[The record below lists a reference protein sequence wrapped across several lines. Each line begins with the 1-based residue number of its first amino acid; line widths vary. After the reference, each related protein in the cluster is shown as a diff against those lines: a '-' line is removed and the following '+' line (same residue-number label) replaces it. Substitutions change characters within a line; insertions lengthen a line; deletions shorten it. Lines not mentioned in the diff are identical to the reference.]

1 MITVRIPK
9 PQYISSMWKKFNII
23 TRKIPTVINIPVF
36 TTYSLRS
43 SVFSFLKSNISTLY
57 IIKHDMDENI
67 AKSKSE
73 NTEIFNQ
80 LYPPRVLRGKKLSIE
95 NKYNRIV
102 TENIPKKSNVIKNL
116 IFLSL

>member
-1 MITVRIPK
+1 
-9 PQYISSMWKKFNII
+9 MWKKFNII
-23 TRKIPTVINIPVF
+23 TRNTPTVINTPTF
-36 TTYSLRS
+36 TTYILSS
-43 SVFSFLKSNISTLY
+43 SVFSLLSINVNTPY